1 MIGGTEIW
9 AGMYKYVG
17 VKHASG
23 VSSGA
28 TTMARREAPFF
39 CLRVSSEHLIFS
51 KKDSVLL
58 SKLDYLK

>member
-23 VSSGA
+23 VSSG
-28 TTMARREAPFF
+28 TPPMARREAP
-39 CLRVSSEHLIFS
+39 SEKILGREGKTNGGH
-51 KKDSVLL
+51 
-58 SKLDYLK
+58 